1 MISVVR
7 TQTKASSLYY
17 PSVGPQRSELSLVS
31 HEKRLSCLPACL
43 LSLIIRSFLIVVKFI
58 HDFGFI
64 SKEFS
69 NEIWPMAVETK
80 DQNRFFSLL
89 TFDSKGVL
97 KSSLGSH
104 SQRATDTKKQPS
116 TIICSL
122 ESRPKTKRKSKA
134 GATGVGVGP
143 LIRNSFWAIGKQLSW
158 PLKKMS
164 FD

>member
-1 MISVVR
+1 MVR

-97 KSSLGSH
+97 KALWGHIPKEQQTPKSS
-104 SQRATDTKKQPS
+104 
-116 TIICSL
+116 
-122 ESRPKTKRKSKA
+122 
-134 GATGVGVGP
+134 P
-143 LIRNSFWAIGKQLSW
+143 LQ
-158 PLKKMS
+158 
-164 FD
+164 